1 MLVMWKRLLLLK
13 HQKLVS
19 PQKLY
24 HQLEQVLAKSC
35 HLSKKLECHM
45 DPMLPS
51 QLKATAA
58 MPKKAYPV
66 ECNQHKKVICR
77 IKLTRRHKLLNRCLE
92 ESVHHYLVKYNRS
105 RHKLKLSIMV
115 KIKNKTKTKT
125 KIQISQNKLTHH
137 KKKLRCPKPHRKM
150 ANQI

>member
-1 MLVMWKRLLLLK
+1 MKTRKVVSHLIQLTDKKKRNLCWDSWIMHLK
-13 HQKLVS
+13 KCKVTQDT
-19 PQKLY
+19 
-24 HQLEQVLAKSC
+24 
-35 HLSKKLECHM
+35 M
-45 DPMLPS
+45 
-51 QLKATAA
+51 AA